1 MIPGIHRPAAVC
13 VDLAAIRQN
22 IKEEI
27 RHLEPGQKL
36 FAVVKANAYGH
47 GAVQVAQE
55 AVKVGVSGFCVAI
68 LDEALE
74 LRQAGIVQPILVLGV
89 TPPKFVSL
97 AAANDIS
104 LAVPNLA
111 WLEDAEKILVAENA
125 DLVLKIHLAIDSGM
139 GRIGFSEDAEFLNAN
154 NFLLNNPNFFVEGL
168 FTHFASADSSD
179 DTYFKS
185 QVQRFNHLKKL
196 LKVKP
201 KWIHVDNT
209 AASVFNKGVHSDLVR
224 FGIGIYG
231 LNPSSNPTSPDL
243 SLTIKLKP
251 ALSFE
256 SELVQVHT
264 IHANQGVGYGS
275 TYVATSDQIIGTV
288 PVGYAD
294 GFIRKFQGF
303 KIKVGNEYCPIVGRI
318 CMDQLMV
325 RLPHE
330 MPVGTEVVLIS
341 NDPLAPNNIK
351 AAADYVDSIHYE
363 VACLLDDR
371 LPRKYYGQLNC

>member
-1 MIPGIHRPAAVC
+1 MVPGIHRPAAVC

-27 RHLEPGQKL
+27 KHLALGQKL
-36 FAVVKANAYGH
+36 FAVVKTNAYGH
-47 GAVQVAQE
+47 GAVRVAQE
-55 AVKVGVSGFCVAI
+55 AVKAGASGFCVAI

-89 TPPKFVSL
+89 TPAKYASL
-97 AAANDIS
+97 AAVNGVS
-104 LAVPNLA
+104 LTVPDLKWLRKAESNLIQDK
-111 WLEDAEKILVAENA
+111 LQ
-125 DLVLKIHLAIDSGM
+125 LKVHLAIDSGM
-139 GRIGFSEDAEFLNAN
+139 GRIGFSQDDEFIAAN
-154 NFLLNNPNFFVEGL
+154 DFLLNNSNFDVEGL

-179 DTYFKS
+179 DSYFQG
-185 QVQRFNHLKKL
+185 QVTRFNHFKKL
-196 LKVKP
+196 LKIKP

-209 AASVFNKGVHSDLVR
+209 AASVFDKKVHSDLVR

-231 LNPSSNPTSPDL
+231 LNPSSNPASADL
-243 SLTIKLKP
+243 ETAIKLKP
-251 ALSFE
+251 AMSFV

-264 IHANQGVGYGS
+264 IHKGQGVGYGS
-275 TYVATSDQIIGTV
+275 TYIADEDQIIGTI

-303 KIKVGNEYCPIVGRI
+303 KIKVGSEYCPIVGRI

-325 RLPHE
+325 QLPYE
-330 MPVGTEVVLIS
+330 MAVGTKVVLIS
-341 NDPLAPNNIK
+341 NDPAAPNSIK
-351 AAADYVDSIHYE
+351 KAADYVDSIHYE

-371 LPRKYYGQLNC
+371 LPRKYYN

>member
-1 MIPGIHRPAAVC
+1 MVPGIHRPAAVY

-27 RHLEPGQKL
+27 KHLRPEQKL

-47 GAVQVAQE
+47 GAVRVAQE

-74 LRQAGIVQPILVLGV
+74 LRRAGIVQPILVLGV
-89 TPPKFVSL
+89 TPEKYASL
-97 AAANDIS
+97 AAVNGIS
-104 LAVPNLA
+104 LTVPNLK
-111 WLEDAEKILVAENA
+111 WLQGAEPELSQNH
-125 DLVLKIHLAIDSGM
+125 LQLKIHLAVDSGM
-139 GRIGFSEDAEFLNAN
+139 GRIGFSEDDEFIAAN
-154 NFLLNNPNFFVEGL
+154 DFLLNNPNFNVEGM

-179 DTYFKS
+179 DTYFQS
-185 QVQRFNHLKKL
+185 QVDRFDHFKSL
-196 LKVKP
+196 LKLKP
-201 KWIHVDNT
+201 RWIHVDNT
-209 AASVFNKGVHSDLVR
+209 AASVFDKKVHSDLVR

-243 SLTIKLKP
+243 KTVIKLKP
-251 ALSFE
+251 ALSFV

-264 IHANQGVGYGS
+264 IHKGQGVGYGS
-275 TYVATSDQIIGTV
+275 TYIADKDQIIGTV

-303 KIKVGNEYCPIVGRI
+303 KLKVGSEYCPIVGRV

-325 RLPHE
+325 QLPYE
-330 MPVGTEVVLIS
+330 MPVGTKVVLIS
-341 NDPLAPNNIK
+341 NDPDAPNSIK
-351 AAADYVDSIHYE
+351 KAADYVDTIHYE

-371 LPRKYYGQLNC
+371 LPRKYYN

>member
-1 MIPGIHRPAAVC
+1 MVPGIHRPAAVY

-27 RHLEPGQKL
+27 KHLRPEQKL

-47 GAVQVAQE
+47 GAVRVAQE

-74 LRQAGIVQPILVLGV
+74 LRRSGIVQPILVLGV
-89 TPPKFVSL
+89 TPEKYASL
-97 AAANDIS
+97 AAVNGIS
-104 LAVPNLA
+104 LTVPNLK
-111 WLEDAEKILVAENA
+111 WLQGAEPELSQNH
-125 DLVLKIHLAIDSGM
+125 LQLKIHLAVDSGM
-139 GRIGFSEDAEFLNAN
+139 GRIGFSEDKEFIAAN
-154 NFLLNNPNFFVEGL
+154 DFLLNNPNFNVEGM

-179 DTYFKS
+179 DTYFQS
-185 QVQRFNHLKKL
+185 QVDRFDHFKSL
-196 LKVKP
+196 LKLKP
-201 KWIHVDNT
+201 RWIHVDNT
-209 AASVFNKGVHSDLVR
+209 AASVFDKKVHSDLVR

-231 LNPSSNPTSPDL
+231 LNPSSNPVSPDL
-243 SLTIKLKP
+243 KTVIKLKP
-251 ALSFE
+251 ALSFV

-264 IHANQGVGYGS
+264 IHKGQGVGYGS
-275 TYVATSDQIIGTV
+275 TYIADKDQIIGTV

-303 KIKVGNEYCPIVGRI
+303 KLKVGSEYCPIVGRV

-325 RLPHE
+325 QLPYE
-330 MPVGTEVVLIS
+330 MPVGTKVVLIS
-341 NDPLAPNNIK
+341 NDPDAPNSIK
-351 AAADYVDSIHYE
+351 KAADYVDTIHYE

-371 LPRKYYGQLNC
+371 LPRIYYN

>member
-1 MIPGIHRPAAVC
+1 MVPGIHRPAAVY

-27 RHLEPGQKL
+27 KHLRPEQKL

-47 GAVQVAQE
+47 GAVRIARE
-55 AVKVGVSGFCVAI
+55 AVKVGASGFCVAI
-68 LDEALE
+68 LDEAIE

-89 TPPKFVSL
+89 TPEKYASL
-97 AAANDIS
+97 AAVNGIS
-104 LAVPNLA
+104 LAVPDLK
-111 WLEDAEKILVAENA
+111 WLQEAESELSQNH
-125 DLVLKIHLAIDSGM
+125 LQLKIHLAVDSGM
-139 GRIGFSEDAEFLNAN
+139 GRIGFSEDEELIAAN
-154 NFLLNNPNFFVEGL
+154 DFLLNNPNFNVEGM

-179 DTYFKS
+179 DSYFLSQVDRFDHFKS
-185 QVQRFNHLKKL
+185 L
-196 LKVKP
+196 LKLKP
-201 KWIHVDNT
+201 RWIHVDNT
-209 AASVFNKGVHSDLVR
+209 AASVFDKKVHSDLVR

-243 SLTIKLKP
+243 ETVIKLKP
-251 ALSFE
+251 ALSFV

-264 IHANQGVGYGS
+264 IHKGQGVGYGS
-275 TYVATSDQIIGTV
+275 TYIADKDQIIGTV

-303 KIKVGNEYCPIVGRI
+303 KIKVGSEYCPIVGRV

-325 RLPHE
+325 QLPYE
-330 MPVGTEVVLIS
+330 MPVGTKVVLIS
-341 NDPLAPNNIK
+341 NDPDAPNSIK
-351 AAADYVDSIHYE
+351 KAADYVDSIHYE

-371 LPRKYYGQLNC
+371 LPRKYYN

>member
-1 MIPGIHRPAAVC
+1 MVPGIHRPAAVC

-22 IKEEI
+22 IQEEI
-27 RHLEPGQKL
+27 KHLAPGQKL

-47 GAVQVAQE
+47 GAVRVAQE
-55 AVKVGVSGFCVAI
+55 AVKAGASGFCVAI

-89 TPPKFVSL
+89 TPAKYASL
-97 AAANDIS
+97 AAVNGVS
-104 LAVPNLA
+104 LTVPDLKWLRKAESNLIQDK
-111 WLEDAEKILVAENA
+111 LQ
-125 DLVLKIHLAIDSGM
+125 LKVHLAIDSGM
-139 GRIGFSEDAEFLNAN
+139 GRIGFSEDDEFIAAN
-154 NFLLNNPNFFVEGL
+154 DFLLNNSNFDVEGL

-179 DTYFKS
+179 DSYFQG
-185 QVQRFNHLKKL
+185 QVTRFNHFKKL
-196 LKVKP
+196 LKIKP

-209 AASVFNKGVHSDLVR
+209 AASVFDKKVHSDLVR

-231 LNPSSNPTSPDL
+231 LNPSSNPASPDL
-243 SLTIKLKP
+243 KTAIKLKP
-251 ALSFE
+251 AMSFV

-264 IHANQGVGYGS
+264 IHKGQGVGYGS
-275 TYVATSDQIIGTV
+275 TYIADEDQIIGTV

-303 KIKVGNEYCPIVGRI
+303 KIKVGSEYCPIVGRI

-325 RLPHE
+325 QLPYE
-330 MPVGTEVVLIS
+330 MAVGTKVVLIS
-341 NDPLAPNNIK
+341 NDPVAPNSLK
-351 AAADYVDSIHYE
+351 KAADYVDSIHYE

-371 LPRKYYGQLNC
+371 LPRKYYN

>member
-1 MIPGIHRPAAVC
+1 MVPGIHRPAAVC

-27 RHLEPGQKL
+27 KHLAPGQKL

-47 GAVQVAQE
+47 GAVRVAQE
-55 AVKVGVSGFCVAI
+55 AVKAGASGFCVAI

-89 TPPKFVSL
+89 TPAKYASL
-97 AAANDIS
+97 AAVNGVS
-104 LAVPNLA
+104 LTVPDLKWLREAESNLIQDK
-111 WLEDAEKILVAENA
+111 LQ
-125 DLVLKIHLAIDSGM
+125 LKVHLAIDSGM
-139 GRIGFSEDAEFLNAN
+139 GRIGFSQDDEFIAAN
-154 NFLLNNPNFFVEGL
+154 DFLLNNSNFDVEGL

-179 DTYFKS
+179 DSYFQG
-185 QVQRFNHLKKL
+185 QVTRFNHFKKL
-196 LKVKP
+196 LKIKP

-209 AASVFNKGVHSDLVR
+209 AASVFDKKVHSDLVR

-231 LNPSSNPTSPDL
+231 LNPSSNPASADL
-243 SLTIKLKP
+243 KTAIKLKP
-251 ALSFE
+251 AMSFV

-264 IHANQGVGYGS
+264 IHKGQGVGYGS
-275 TYVATSDQIIGTV
+275 TYIADEDQIIGTI

-303 KIKVGNEYCPIVGRI
+303 KIKVGSEYCPIVGRI

-325 RLPHE
+325 QLPYE
-330 MPVGTEVVLIS
+330 MAVGTKVVLIS
-341 NDPLAPNNIK
+341 NDPAAPNSIK
-351 AAADYVDSIHYE
+351 KAADYVDSIHYE

-371 LPRKYYGQLNC
+371 LPRKYYN

>member
-1 MIPGIHRPAAVC
+1 MVPGIHRPAAVC

-27 RHLEPGQKL
+27 KHLAPGQKL

-47 GAVQVAQE
+47 GAVRVAQE
-55 AVKVGVSGFCVAI
+55 AVKAGASGFCVAI

-89 TPPKFVSL
+89 TPAKYASL
-97 AAANDIS
+97 AAVNGVS
-104 LAVPNLA
+104 LTVPDLKWLRKVESNLIQDK
-111 WLEDAEKILVAENA
+111 LQ
-125 DLVLKIHLAIDSGM
+125 LKVHLAIDSGM
-139 GRIGFSEDAEFLNAN
+139 GRIGFSQDDEFIAAN
-154 NFLLNNPNFFVEGL
+154 NFLLNNSNFDVEGL

-179 DTYFKS
+179 DSYFQG
-185 QVQRFNHLKKL
+185 QVTRFNHFKKL
-196 LKVKP
+196 LKIKP

-209 AASVFNKGVHSDLVR
+209 AASVFDKKVHSDLVR

-231 LNPSSNPTSPDL
+231 LNPSSNPASADL
-243 SLTIKLKP
+243 KTAIKLKP
-251 ALSFE
+251 AMSFV

-264 IHANQGVGYGS
+264 IHQGQGVGYGS
-275 TYVATSDQIIGTV
+275 TYIADEDQIIGTI

-303 KIKVGNEYCPIVGRI
+303 KIKVGSEYCPIVGRI

-325 RLPHE
+325 QLPYE
-330 MPVGTEVVLIS
+330 MAVGTKVVLIS
-341 NDPLAPNNIK
+341 NDLAAPNSIK
-351 AAADYVDSIHYE
+351 KAADYVDSIHYE

-371 LPRKYYGQLNC
+371 LPRKYYN

>member
-1 MIPGIHRPAAVC
+1 MVPGIHRPAAVC

-27 RHLEPGQKL
+27 KHLAPGQKL

-47 GAVQVAQE
+47 GAVRVAQE
-55 AVKVGVSGFCVAI
+55 AVKAGASGFCVAI

-89 TPPKFVSL
+89 TPVKYASL
-97 AAANDIS
+97 AAVNGVS
-104 LAVPNLA
+104 LAVPNLE
-111 WLEDAEKILVAENA
+111 WLKEVESNLIQDQLQ
-125 DLVLKIHLAIDSGM
+125 LKIHLAVDSGM
-139 GRIGFSEDAEFLNAN
+139 GRIGFSEDDEFIAAN
-154 NFLLNNPNFFVEGL
+154 ELLLNNSNFDVEGL

-179 DTYFKS
+179 DSYFQM
-185 QVQRFNHLKKL
+185 QVTRFNHFKKL
-196 LKVKP
+196 LKIKP

-209 AASVFNKGVHSDLVR
+209 AASVFDKKVHSDLVR

-231 LNPSSNPTSPDL
+231 LNPSSNPASADL
-243 SLTIKLKP
+243 ETAIKLKP
-251 ALSFE
+251 AMSFV

-264 IHANQGVGYGS
+264 IHKGQGVGYGS
-275 TYVATSDQIIGTV
+275 TYIADEDQIIGTV

-303 KIKVGNEYCPIVGRI
+303 KIKVGSEYCPIVGRI

-325 RLPHE
+325 QLPYE
-330 MPVGTEVVLIS
+330 MAVGTKVVLIS
-341 NDPLAPNNIK
+341 NDPVAPNSLK
-351 AAADYVDSIHYE
+351 KAADYVDSIHYE

-371 LPRKYYGQLNC
+371 LPRKYYN

>member
-1 MIPGIHRPAAVC
+1 MVPGIHRPAAVY

-27 RHLEPGQKL
+27 KHLRPEQKL

-47 GAVQVAQE
+47 GAVRIARE
-55 AVKVGVSGFCVAI
+55 AVKVGASGFCVAI
-68 LDEALE
+68 LDEAIE

-89 TPPKFVSL
+89 TPEKYASL
-97 AAANDIS
+97 AAANGIS
-104 LAVPNLA
+104 LAVPDLK
-111 WLEDAEKILVAENA
+111 WLQEAESELSQNH
-125 DLVLKIHLAIDSGM
+125 LQLKIHLAVDSGM
-139 GRIGFSEDAEFLNAN
+139 GRIGFSEDEEFIAAN
-154 NFLLNNPNFFVEGL
+154 DFLLNNPNFNVEGM

-179 DTYFKS
+179 DSYFQSQVDRFDHFKS
-185 QVQRFNHLKKL
+185 L
-196 LKVKP
+196 LKLKP
-201 KWIHVDNT
+201 RWIHVDNT
-209 AASVFNKGVHSDLVR
+209 AASVFDKKVHSDLVR

-243 SLTIKLKP
+243 ETVIKLKP
-251 ALSFE
+251 ALSFV

-264 IHANQGVGYGS
+264 IHKGQGVGYGS
-275 TYVATSDQIIGTV
+275 TYIADKDQIIGTV

-303 KIKVGNEYCPIVGRI
+303 KIKVGSEYCPIVGRV

-325 RLPHE
+325 QLPYE
-330 MPVGTEVVLIS
+330 MPVGTKVVLIS
-341 NDPLAPNNIK
+341 NDPDAPNSIK
-351 AAADYVDSIHYE
+351 KAADYVDTIHYE

-371 LPRKYYGQLNC
+371 LPRKYYN

>member
-1 MIPGIHRPAAVC
+1 MVPGIHRPAAVC

-27 RHLEPGQKL
+27 KHLAPGQKL

-47 GAVQVAQE
+47 GAVKVAQE
-55 AVKVGVSGFCVAI
+55 AAKAGVSGFCVAI

-89 TPPKFVSL
+89 TPAKYASL
-97 AAANDIS
+97 AAVNGVS
-104 LAVPNLA
+104 LTVPDLKWLRKAESNLIQDK
-111 WLEDAEKILVAENA
+111 LQ
-125 DLVLKIHLAIDSGM
+125 LKVHLAIDSGM
-139 GRIGFSEDAEFLNAN
+139 GRIGFSQDDEFIAAN
-154 NFLLNNPNFFVEGL
+154 DFLLNNFNFDVEGL

-179 DTYFKS
+179 DSYFQG
-185 QVQRFNHLKKL
+185 QVTRFNHFKKL
-196 LKVKP
+196 LKIKP

-209 AASVFNKGVHSDLVR
+209 AASVFDKKVHSDLVR

-231 LNPSSNPTSPDL
+231 LNPSSNPASADL
-243 SLTIKLKP
+243 ETAIKLKP
-251 ALSFE
+251 AMSFV

-264 IHANQGVGYGS
+264 IHQGQGVGYGS
-275 TYVATSDQIIGTV
+275 TYIADEDQIIGTI

-303 KIKVGNEYCPIVGRI
+303 KIKVGSEYCPIVGRI

-325 RLPHE
+325 QLPYE
-330 MPVGTEVVLIS
+330 MAVGTKVVLIS
-341 NDPLAPNNIK
+341 NDPAAPNSIK
-351 AAADYVDSIHYE
+351 KAADYVDSIHYE

-371 LPRKYYGQLNC
+371 LPRKYYN

>member
-1 MIPGIHRPAAVC
+1 MVPGIHRPAAVC

-27 RHLEPGQKL
+27 KHLAPGQKL

-47 GAVQVAQE
+47 GAVRVAQE
-55 AVKVGVSGFCVAI
+55 AVKAGASGFCVAI

-74 LRQAGIVQPILVLGV
+74 LRQAGIVLPILVLGV
-89 TPPKFVSL
+89 TPVKYASL
-97 AAANDIS
+97 AAVNGVS
-104 LAVPNLA
+104 LAVPNLE
-111 WLEDAEKILVAENA
+111 WLKEVESNLIQDQLQ
-125 DLVLKIHLAIDSGM
+125 LKIHLAVDSGM
-139 GRIGFSEDAEFLNAN
+139 GRIGFSEDDEFIAAN
-154 NFLLNNPNFFVEGL
+154 ELLLNNPNFDVEGL

-179 DTYFKS
+179 DSYFQM
-185 QVQRFNHLKKL
+185 QVTRFNHFKKL
-196 LKVKP
+196 LKIKP

-209 AASVFNKGVHSDLVR
+209 AASVFDKKVHSDLVR

-231 LNPSSNPTSPDL
+231 LNPSSNPASADL
-243 SLTIKLKP
+243 ETAIQLKP
-251 ALSFE
+251 AMSFV

-264 IHANQGVGYGS
+264 IHKGQGVGYGS
-275 TYVATSDQIIGTV
+275 TYIADEDQIIGTV

-303 KIKVGNEYCPIVGRI
+303 KIKVGSEYCPIVGRI

-325 RLPHE
+325 QLPYE
-330 MPVGTEVVLIS
+330 MAVGTKVVLIS
-341 NDPLAPNNIK
+341 NDPVAPNSLK
-351 AAADYVDSIHYE
+351 KAADYVDSIHYE

-371 LPRKYYGQLNC
+371 LPRKYYN

>member
-1 MIPGIHRPAAVC
+1 MVPGIHRPAAVY

-27 RHLEPGQKL
+27 KHLRPKQKL

-47 GAVQVAQE
+47 GAVRIARE
-55 AVKVGVSGFCVAI
+55 AVKVGASGFCVAI
-68 LDEALE
+68 LDEAIE

-89 TPPKFVSL
+89 TPEKYASL
-97 AAANDIS
+97 AAVNGIS
-104 LAVPNLA
+104 LAVPDLK
-111 WLEDAEKILVAENA
+111 WLQEAESELSQNH
-125 DLVLKIHLAIDSGM
+125 LQLKIHLAVDSGM
-139 GRIGFSEDAEFLNAN
+139 GRIGFSEDEEFIAAN
-154 NFLLNNPNFFVEGL
+154 DFLLNNPNFNVEGM

-179 DTYFKS
+179 DSYFLSQVDRFDHFKS
-185 QVQRFNHLKKL
+185 L
-196 LKVKP
+196 LKLKP
-201 KWIHVDNT
+201 RWIHVDNT
-209 AASVFNKGVHSDLVR
+209 AASVFDKKVHSDLVR

-243 SLTIKLKP
+243 ETAIKLKP
-251 ALSFE
+251 ALSFV

-264 IHANQGVGYGS
+264 IHKGQGVGYGS
-275 TYVATSDQIIGTV
+275 TYIADKDQIIGTV

-303 KIKVGNEYCPIVGRI
+303 KIKVGSEYCPIVGRV

-325 RLPHE
+325 QLPYE
-330 MPVGTEVVLIS
+330 MPVGTKVVLIS
-341 NDPLAPNNIK
+341 NDPDAPNSIK
-351 AAADYVDSIHYE
+351 KAADYVDSIHYE

-371 LPRKYYGQLNC
+371 LPRKYYN

>member
-1 MIPGIHRPAAVC
+1 MVPGIHRPAAVC

-27 RHLEPGQKL
+27 KHLAPGQKL

-47 GAVQVAQE
+47 GAVRVAQE
-55 AVKVGVSGFCVAI
+55 AVKAGASGFCVAI

-89 TPPKFVSL
+89 TPAKYASL
-97 AAANDIS
+97 AAVNGVS
-104 LAVPNLA
+104 LTVPDLKWLREAESNLIQDK
-111 WLEDAEKILVAENA
+111 LQ
-125 DLVLKIHLAIDSGM
+125 LKVHLAIDSGM
-139 GRIGFSEDAEFLNAN
+139 GRIGFSQDDEFIAAN
-154 NFLLNNPNFFVEGL
+154 NFLLNNSNFDVEGL

-179 DTYFKS
+179 DSYFQG
-185 QVQRFNHLKKL
+185 QVTRFNHFKKL
-196 LKVKP
+196 LKLKP
-201 KWIHVDNT
+201 RWIHVDNT
-209 AASVFNKGVHSDLVR
+209 AASVFDKKVHSDLVR

-231 LNPSSNPTSPDL
+231 LNPSSNPASADL
-243 SLTIKLKP
+243 KTAIKLKP
-251 ALSFE
+251 AMSFV

-264 IHANQGVGYGS
+264 IHKGQGVGYGS
-275 TYVATSDQIIGTV
+275 TYIADEDQIIGTI

-303 KIKVGNEYCPIVGRI
+303 KIKVGSEYCPIVGRI

-325 RLPHE
+325 QLPYE
-330 MPVGTEVVLIS
+330 MAVGTQVVLIS
-341 NDPLAPNNIK
+341 NDPAAPNSIK
-351 AAADYVDSIHYE
+351 KAADYVDSIHYE

-371 LPRKYYGQLNC
+371 LPRKYYN

>member
-1 MIPGIHRPAAVC
+1 MVPGIHRPAAVC

-27 RHLEPGQKL
+27 KHLAPGQKL

-47 GAVQVAQE
+47 GAVKVAQE
-55 AVKVGVSGFCVAI
+55 AVKAGASGFCVAI

-89 TPPKFVSL
+89 TPAKYASL
-97 AAANDIS
+97 AAVNGVS
-104 LAVPNLA
+104 LTVPNLE
-111 WLEDAEKILVAENA
+111 WLKEVESNLIQDQLQ
-125 DLVLKIHLAIDSGM
+125 LKVHLAVDSGM
-139 GRIGFSEDAEFLNAN
+139 GRIGFSQDDEFIAAN
-154 NFLLNNPNFFVEGL
+154 DFLLNNSNFDVEGL

-179 DTYFKS
+179 DSYFQG
-185 QVQRFNHLKKL
+185 QVTRFNHFKKL
-196 LKVKP
+196 LKIKP

-209 AASVFNKGVHSDLVR
+209 AASVFDKKVHSDLVR

-231 LNPSSNPTSPDL
+231 LNPSSNPASADL
-243 SLTIKLKP
+243 KTAIKLKP
-251 ALSFE
+251 AMSFV

-264 IHANQGVGYGS
+264 IHKGQGVGYGS
-275 TYVATSDQIIGTV
+275 TYIADEDQIIGTI

-303 KIKVGNEYCPIVGRI
+303 KIKVGFEYCPIVGRI

-325 RLPHE
+325 QLPYE
-330 MPVGTEVVLIS
+330 MAVGTKVVLIS
-341 NDPLAPNNIK
+341 NDPAAPNSIK
-351 AAADYVDSIHYE
+351 KAADYVDSIHYE

-371 LPRKYYGQLNC
+371 LPRKYYN

>member
-1 MIPGIHRPAAVC
+1 MVPGIHRPAAVC

-27 RHLEPGQKL
+27 KHLAPGQKL

-47 GAVQVAQE
+47 GAVRVAQE
-55 AVKVGVSGFCVAI
+55 AVKAGASGFCVAI

-89 TPPKFVSL
+89 TPAKYASL
-97 AAANDIS
+97 AAVNGVS
-104 LAVPNLA
+104 LTVPDLKWLREAESNLIQDK
-111 WLEDAEKILVAENA
+111 LQ
-125 DLVLKIHLAIDSGM
+125 LKVHLAIDSGM
-139 GRIGFSEDAEFLNAN
+139 GRIGFSQDDEFIAAN
-154 NFLLNNPNFFVEGL
+154 NFLLNNSNFEVEGL

-179 DTYFKS
+179 DSYFLG
-185 QVQRFNHLKKL
+185 QVTRFNHFKKL
-196 LKVKP
+196 LKLKP
-201 KWIHVDNT
+201 RWIHVDNT
-209 AASVFNKGVHSDLVR
+209 AASVFDKKVHSDLVR

-231 LNPSSNPTSPDL
+231 LNPSSNPASADL
-243 SLTIKLKP
+243 KTAIKLKP
-251 ALSFE
+251 AMSFV

-264 IHANQGVGYGS
+264 IHKGQGVGYGS
-275 TYVATSDQIIGTV
+275 TYIADEDQIIGTI

-303 KIKVGNEYCPIVGRI
+303 KIKVGSEYCPIVGRI

-325 RLPHE
+325 QLPYE
-330 MPVGTEVVLIS
+330 MAVGTKVVLIS
-341 NDPLAPNNIK
+341 NDPAAPNSIK
-351 AAADYVDSIHYE
+351 KAADYVDSIHYE

-371 LPRKYYGQLNC
+371 LPRKYYN